1 MPVIDLEN
9 LELANGQR
17 RLSVLRARLDVS
29 WPEGC
34 VRLDVRQQQMHAWV
48 MLSVD
53 VPKDE
58 SPIRQGGLWQL
69 RVSRQGRR
77 FALDLLAASLDAVEA
92 AKCRFRRIHRW
103 TMAVVGFTA
112 DPLDW
117 FPKPRFLRAAPDQ
130 DILADLAAFL
140 REDPSL
146 GAVEAVTFTSEGGWH
161 SGSGS

>member
-1 MPVIDLEN
+1 MPVIELEN
-9 LELANGQR
+9 LELASGHR
-17 RLSVLRARLDVS
+17 RLSVPRARLDVS

-34 VRLDVRQQQMHAWV
+34 MRLDIRQQQMHAWA
-48 MLSVD
+48 MLCVD
-53 VPKDE
+53 VPKDD

-69 RVSRQGRR
+69 RVSRHGRC
-77 FALDLLAASLDAVEA
+77 FALDLLATSLDGVEA
-92 AKCRFRRIHRW
+92 ATSRFRRIHRW

-117 FPKPRFLRAAPDQ
+117 FPKPRFLQEAPDE

-146 GAVEAVTFTSEGGWH
+146 AAAETVKFTSEGGWH
-161 SGSGS
+161 SGSGA